1 MEYEYIENPR
11 DGDYICYISN
21 FTRFKIHY
29 PTWEITKSLDE
40 ILLEI
45 VKAWKVRLAA

>member
-11 DGDYICYISN
+11 DGD